1 MGDTKEE
8 KLQVESMAEN
18 TAKRIKKGRKAA
30 STVNMEWAAKQ
41 ELMEPTAVC
50 LVLILVLLV
59 LECLVPILVLL
70 EPLALTPVLIL
81 ALLVLI
87 LLVLVSNL
95 PLIGKIWKEKECAI
109 FSAHFLNN
117 LFICQTIKNLPK
129 NLFGS
134 KNRNLLHKCI
144 R

>member
-1 MGDTKEE
+1 MGIKKER
-8 KLQVESMAEN
+8 KI
-18 TAKRIKKGRKAA
+18 RKGRKAA

-59 LECLVPILVLL
+59 LECLVP
-70 EPLALTPVLIL
+70 IL

-134 KNRNLLHKCI
+134 KN
-144 R
+144 